1 LLLLKDEL
9 REFSKLADQYIIT
22 ADHVSLAKLVEWYT
36 ENDFTFPNPLY
47 EAHFL
52 YCLGNCYS
60 ELYESSKTVWYSE
73 ELMKS
78 VIFYRK
84 ALHAIPALDWREK
97 EANIHAYNNLRSM
110 IETNLANHL
119 SSQGRVLCCIAH
131 YDKAIAIDNN
141 PVAIISKARNQIFLG
156 NSLYDSAHSEY
167 HFLVAYKLVI
177 EAGEMI
183 DKLYPEQR
191 VSIEEGGELFNFRIW
206 FEDLFDISSFDY
218 FKEHTEK
225 FKSKEQKSYLAWCA
239 KNKLLLND
247 LNDVCDYQIAY
258 QDVFALPPFVQS
270 INPFL
275 TLPEELAYHGNYDE
289 LKNEYCYARYLIF
302 SSKDIPDNTSHIFN
316 STYQQVDDMTYSIN
330 NLKVANYKSA
340 FRLTYSLF
348 DKIAYFISRFL
359 DLNDIKHDK
368 KISID
373 NLFRDFTGK
382 GNEWK
387 PHKKLKDSDNH
398 FIHALF
404 FILKDIRNVGSS
416 ESASKWL
423 DPNAVAFAEIRNAM
437 EHRSLKV
444 VDDFGY
450 ELATL
455 NNNYNHENKNKIREE
470 MDSIPMKIKD
480 HEMRRSLAYKESDS
494 ILVAY
499 LNNEINKLNI
509 RLTDLKL
516 KLYEKDKMSSHSLLI
531 PISQFESRLMQLI
544 GLARNAL
551 IYLSLSIHHEE
562 RKRSR
567 DGVFLPR
574 EVPLK

>member
-9 REFSKLADQYIIT
+9 IEFSKLADQYIIT
-22 ADHVSLAKLVEWYT
+22 ADHVSLAKLVEIYA
-36 ENDFTFPNPLY
+36 EKDFTFPNPLY
-47 EAHFL
+47 EVHFL

-73 ELMKS
+73 ELMKAII
-78 VIFYRK
+78 VYRK
-84 ALHAIPALDWREK
+84 ALHAIPAADWREK
-97 EANIHAYNNLRSM
+97 EANVRAYNNLRSM

-141 PVAIISKARNQIFLG
+141 PVAIISKARNQIFFG

-167 HFLVAYKLVI
+167 HFLVAYKLII
-177 EAGEMI
+177 EAGKAI

-191 VSIEEGGELFNFRIW
+191 TPIEEGGQLFKFRIW
-206 FEDLFDISSFDY
+206 FEGLFDISSFDY
-218 FKEHTEK
+218 FKEYAEEFTSNK
-225 FKSKEQKSYLAWCA
+225 QKSYLEWCA
-239 KNKLLLND
+239 KNKLFLND
-247 LNDVCDYQIAY
+247 LNDVCDYQITY
-258 QDVFALPPFVQS
+258 QDVFALPPFIQS
-270 INPFL
+270 INLSL
-275 TLPEELAYHGNYDE
+275 TLSEELVYHGNYDE

-302 SSKDIPDNTSHIFN
+302 SSKDIPDYIPHIFN
-316 STYQQVDDMTYSIN
+316 STYQQVEDMTHSIN
-330 NLKVANYKSA
+330 NLKVAQYKSA
-340 FRLTYSLF
+340 FRITYSLF
-348 DKIAYFISRFL
+348 DKIAYFISRFF

-382 GNEWK
+382 GGEWK
-387 PHKKLKDSDNH
+387 PHKKLKDSDNY

-404 FILKDIRNVGSS
+404 FILKDIRKVDGS
-416 ESASKWL
+416 ESVSKWL

-444 VDDFGY
+444 VDDFGH
-450 ELATL
+450 ELSTL
-455 NNNYNHENKNKIREE
+455 NKNYNHENTNKLREE
-470 MDSIPMKIKD
+470 VGSIPNKIKD
-480 HEMRRSLAYKESDS
+480 NEVKLALAFKESDA

-499 LNNEINKLNI
+499 LNNEINKLNV

-544 GLARNAL
+544 GLARNSL